1 MWPEEIVKAS
11 WIETASG
18 KRFSFLE
25 PDPDS
30 IDIHDIA
37 YALSNLC
44 RYTGHCRS
52 FYSVAEHSVYV
63 ASLLPSDLRLSG
75 LLHDAAEAYLGDVN
89 SPLKR
94 LLPDFKKIEHGVEEA
109 IAKKFNLPYPFAA
122 GVKHADLQQLR
133 TEAHHLLPSK
143 GEEWESWG
151 TEKLH
156 VDNGRVPACV
166 PPLAAY
172 NSFMAVYEML
182 TKPII
187 ELPPKKEI
195 ILAA

>member
-1 MWPEEIVKAS
+1 MRFETEVVNSA

-18 KRFSFLE
+18 RKFNFLS

-52 FYSVAEHSVYV
+52 YYSVAEHSVYV
-63 ASLLPSDLRLSG
+63 ASLLPDNLRLAG

-94 LLPDFKKIEHGVEEA
+94 LLPEYKEIEHGVEAA
-109 IAKKFNLPYPFAA
+109 IAKKFGLEYPFPS

-133 TEAHHLLPSK
+133 TEAHHLLPSR
-143 GEEWESWG
+143 GEEWEAWG

-156 VDNGRVPACV
+156 IDNGRVPVCV
-166 PPLAAY
+166 PPAAAY
-172 NSFMAVYEML
+172 KAFMAVYDKL

-187 ELPPKKEI
+187 ELV
-195 ILAA
+195 